1 MGKRFFDFA
10 LAFVCLVL
18 LFPFFFVLSLMIKSS
33 SPGPIFQKHKRLG
46 KGFKPFSLYKFRTIQ
61 ENSLKAESLAG
72 GKAEV
77 EMTPLGRRLRHLKI
91 DLLPQLFNILKGEM
105 SFVGPRPED
114 SDYVALFQKEYETIF
129 KILPG
134 ITDLASIAFINE
146 TIIPPVSDRTQTTDT
161 HFVLPKKT
169 KLALA
174 YVGERSFLLDLK
186 ILSASFLNFV
196 LSFPSPFREKGTPGK
211 QEIRTVIFN
220 ARAQI
225 IFVAHSI
232 AIILCN
238 YAAFWLRFDGNI
250 PAKTFDLFLSTIP
263 LVFLV
268 RMGVLYLFGLN
279 RGLWRY
285 AGLRDLLTIVG
296 SVVTGTV
303 LIWGAIT
310 LLPWQGYPRSIYLI
324 DTVLLL
330 VVFAMLRSPKRVCS
344 ILTHTG
350 VGGRRILIVGAGNAG
365 EMIARDMCQ
374 DRRYGCRPL
383 AFIDDDPDKRFKKI
397 HNIPVAGNC
406 EEMEK
411 IVAKVRP
418 DELLIAIPS
427 AKPGEIKRIM
437 GYCKVLNLP
446 IKTLPNVA
454 AMLGGNLSMMDI
466 RSLDIEDL
474 LGRAEIQ
481 IDDPALSEKIR
492 EKKVLI
498 TGAGGSI
505 GSELCRQLAVLQPK
519 QLILLE
525 RHENNLYQIEMD
537 LREHFSGLKIE
548 GILADICDAEK
559 MDQVFSEFRP
569 QMVFHAAAYKHV
581 PMMERSPLDAIRNNI
596 LGTHQMISKSNL
608 YGVDEFV
615 LISTDKAVSP
625 SSVMGATKRIAEMMI
640 RYFDSSSQT
649 KLVSVRFGNVLESAG
664 SVVPLFRSQI
674 KRGGPVK
681 VTHVDV
687 KRYFI
692 SIKEAVQLVLQA
704 SLLGK
709 GGEIFVLDMGEPIK
723 ILDLAKKMI
732 TLSGFSPERDIPIQ
746 IIGLRPGEKLH
757 EGLFEVGEEVKQT
770 QHDKIRLAKKRK
782 VSVDLPSYI
791 ERFAKMN
798 NHTSL
803 EEIKS
808 LLKELIPKYQ
818 YKTACPQPNFQAVKK
833 TAHLKTTSLK
843 S

>member
-1 MGKRFFDFA
+1 MGKRLFDFA
-10 LAFVCLVL
+10 LAFVCLL
-18 LFPFFFVLSLMIKSS
+18 LLSPLFFIVSLMIKSTS
-33 SPGPIFQKHKRLG
+33 SGPAFVRQKKIG
-46 KGFKPFSLYKFRTIQ
+46 KGFVPFYLYTFRIF
-61 ENSLKAESLAG
+61 EESLLRPETEIRNAR
-72 GKAEV
+72 
-77 EMTPLGRRLRHLKI
+77 MTPLGKRLRHLKI
-91 DLLPQLFNILKGEM
+91 DALPQLFNVLKGEM
-105 SFVGPRPED
+105 SFVGPRPES
-114 SDYVALFQKEYETIF
+114 SDYVALFQKDYE
-129 KILPG
+129 KILTVLPG
-134 ITDLASIAFINE
+134 LTDLASIAFI
-146 TIIPPVSDRTQTTDT
+146 SDAGFPSDSDYSERERASA
-161 HFVLPKKT
+161 HSALPKKT

-174 YVGERSFLLDLK
+174 YVDERSFLLDLK
-186 ILSASFLNFV
+186 ILSASLLNFV
-196 LSFPSPFREKGTPGK
+196 LSFPSPFREKGEK
-211 QEIRTVIFN
+211 ENKEIRAVIFN

-232 AIILCN
+232 AIIACN
-238 YAAFWLRFDGNI
+238 YTAFWLRFDGNI

-263 LVFLV
+263 LVLLI

-296 SVVTGTV
+296 SVVTGSA

-330 VVFAMLRSPKRVCS
+330 VVFAILRSPKRICT

-350 VGGRRILIVGAGNAG
+350 VGGRRILIIGAGNAG

-374 DRRYGCRPL
+374 DRRYGCRPI
-383 AFIDDDPDKRFKKI
+383 AFIDDDPDKRKKKI
-397 HNIPVAGNC
+397 HNIPVAGSC
-406 EEMEK
+406 EEIEQ
-411 IVAKVRP
+411 IVAEIHP
-418 DELLIAIPS
+418 DEVLIAIPS
-427 AKPGEIKRIM
+427 AKPSETKRIM
-437 GYCKVLNLP
+437 SHCKVLNLP
-446 IKTLPNVA
+446 IKILPNVA
-454 AMLGGNLSMMDI
+454 ATVGGNLSMTDI

-481 IDDPALSEKIR
+481 IDDPALSEKIC
-492 EKKVLI
+492 EKKVLV

-525 RHENNLYQIEMD
+525 RHENNLYQIETD
-537 LREHFSGLKIE
+537 LREHFPGLKIE

-608 YGVDEFV
+608 YGADEFV

-625 SSVMGATKRIAEMMI
+625 SSIMGATKRIAEMMI
-640 RYFDSSSQT
+640 RYFDSTSRT

-681 VTHVDV
+681 VTHADV
-687 KRYFI
+687 RRYFI
-692 SIKEAVQLVLQA
+692 SIREAVQLVLQA

-723 ILDLAKKMI
+723 IIDLAKKMI

-757 EGLFEVGEEVKQT
+757 EGLFEVGEDVSQT
-770 QHDKIRLAKKRK
+770 QHKKIMLAKKRE

-791 ERFAKMN
+791 ERFAEMN
-798 NHTSL
+798 NHTGL

-818 YKTACPQPNFQAVKK
+818 YKEAFPLPSLQVKSKSVKK
-833 TAHLKTTSLK
+833 TTTFFTN
-843 S
+843 